1 MPWPV
6 ALPSWRGARNVAR
19 RTRLRTRVLLL
30 TAAFAIA
37 LFAITFGL
45 SWRAQVA
52 QERWS
57 RLVGVET
64 RAIATLEELIRA
76 QNAYRAS
83 VALAAAPA
91 GPPAARWQSSNTAAG
106 PAAVQPASRRRYE
119 PANYR
124 IVSQLLESDSLRTID
139 TAALRRRMATFTAV
153 LADATSTPREIDT
166 ESLRVVAEAQR
177 IIDERKREIARQ
189 LPMLERE
196 TRELMSAGLAV
207 AWILIICSF
216 AAVQVTLRKVV
227 LPIEQLSHAADRI
240 AAGDLGARAPIA
252 GDREIA
258 RLAAAVNHMA
268 DELKAHA
275 RTDELTNLPNFRAF
289 RERIDLEIERAER
302 YPERFGI
309 LIIDLDRFKKYN
321 DTYGHLAGNEALQRV
336 ARVIRETVRTVDFPA
351 RYGGEEF
358 AVIVPQIDGVA
369 LAAIAERIRAGVE
382 AMPAP
387 AGGAQVTVSIG
398 AAIYPEDGT
407 TADALFHAAD
417 ERLYAAKGGGRNRV
431 VAALGAALSVVG

>member
-1 MPWPV
+1 M
-6 ALPSWRGARNVAR
+6 AR

-30 TAAFAIA
+30 TAAFAIV

-64 RAIATLEELIRA
+64 RAIGTLEELIRA
-76 QNAYRAS
+76 QNAYRT
-83 VALAAAPA
+83 
-91 GPPAARWQSSNTAAG
+91 RHDH
-106 PAAVQPASRRRYE
+106 
-119 PANYR
+119 ANYR
-124 IVSQLLESDSLRTID
+124 IVSQLLDADSLRTID
-139 TAALRRRMATFTAV
+139 TSALRRRMFNFTAA
-153 LADATSTPREIDT
+153 LADATSTPQEIDT

-177 IIDERKREIARQ
+177 IIDERKREVARQ

-207 AWILIICSF
+207 AWIIIICSF

-227 LPIEQLSHAADRI
+227 RPIEDLALAADAI
-240 AAGDLGARAPIA
+240 ASGDLAARAPVA
-252 GDREIA
+252 GDREVA

-275 RTDELTNLPNFRAF
+275 RTDELTSLPNFRAF
-289 RERIDLEIERAER
+289 RERIDLEIERADR

-309 LIIDLDRFKKYN
+309 LILDLDRFKKYN
-321 DTYGHLAGNEALQRV
+321 DTYGHLAGNDALQRV
-336 ARVIRETVRTVDFPA
+336 ARAIREAVRAVDFPA

-358 AVIVPQIDGVA
+358 AVILPQIDAPA
-369 LAAIAERIRAGVE
+369 LAAIAERIRASVE

-387 AGGAQVTVSIG
+387 PGGAQVTISIG
-398 AAIYPEDGT
+398 AAMFPDDGT
-407 TADALFHAAD
+407 AADALFRAAD
-417 ERLYAAKGGGRNRV
+417 ERLYAAKEGGRNRV
-431 VAALGAALSVVG
+431 VG

>member
-1 MPWPV
+1 
-6 ALPSWRGARNVAR
+6 VAR
-19 RTRLRTRVLLL
+19 RTRLRSRVLLL

-45 SWRAQVA
+45 SWRAQIA

-57 RLVGVET
+57 VLVGVET

-76 QNAYRAS
+76 QNAYRAH
-83 VALAAAPA
+83 ATA
-91 GPPAARWQSSNTAAG
+91 GD
-106 PAAVQPASRRRYE
+106 ASR
-119 PANYR
+119 YR
-124 IVSQLLESDSLRTID
+124 IVSQLLDADSLRTID
-139 TAALRRRMATFTAV
+139 TSALRRRMTTFRAV
-153 LADATSTPREIDT
+153 LADPTSTSDEIDT

-177 IIDERKREIARQ
+177 IVDERKREIARQ

-196 TRELMSAGLAV
+196 THELMSAGLAI
-207 AWILIICSF
+207 AWIVIICSF

-227 LPIEQLSHAADRI
+227 RPIEQLSHAADRI
-240 AAGDLGARAPIA
+240 AAGDLGARAPVA
-252 GDREIA
+252 GDREVA

-309 LIIDLDRFKKYN
+309 LILDLDRFKKYN
-321 DTYGHLAGNEALQRV
+321 DTYGHLAGNDALQRV
-336 ARVIRETVRTVDFPA
+336 ARAIREAVRTVDFPA

-358 AVIVPQIDGVA
+358 AVIVPQID
-369 LAAIAERIRAGVE
+369 AATLSSIAERIRESVQ

-387 AGGAQVTVSIG
+387 AAGSRVTVSIG
-398 AAIYPEDGT
+398 AAIYPDDGV
-407 TADALFHAAD
+407 TADALFRSAD
-417 ERLYAAKGGGRNRV
+417 ERLYAAKGAGRNRV
-431 VAALGAALSVVG
+431 VVGGALVSVLG

>member
-1 MPWPV
+1 
-6 ALPSWRGARNVAR
+6 VAR

-64 RAIATLEELIRA
+64 RAIGVLEEVIRA
-76 QNAYRAS
+76 QNAYRRS
-83 VALAAAPA
+83 AAGPAA
-91 GPPAARWQSSNTAAG
+91 GPPAARWQDLPTAAAE

-119 PANYR
+119 GNYR
-124 IVSQLLESDSLRTID
+124 VVSQLLESDSLRTID
-139 TAALRRRMATFTAV
+139 TAALRRRMSTFTAV
-153 LADATSTPREIDT
+153 LADASSTPQEIDV
-166 ESLRVVAEAQR
+166 ESQRVAAEAQR

-189 LPMLERE
+189 LPMLERDSH
-196 TRELMSAGLAV
+196 ELMSAGLAI
-207 AWILIICSF
+207 AWIIIICSF

-227 LPIEQLSHAADRI
+227 RPIEDLSLAADLI
-240 AAGDLGARAPIA
+240 ASGDLGARAPVA
-252 GDREIA
+252 GDFEVA

-275 RTDELTNLPNFRAF
+275 RTDELTSLPNFRAF

-309 LIIDLDRFKKYN
+309 LILDLDRFKKYN
-321 DTYGHLAGNEALQRV
+321 DTYGHLAGNDALQRV
-336 ARVIRETVRTVDFPA
+336 ARAIREAVRVVDFPA

-358 AVIVPQIDGVA
+358 AVILPQLDAPA
-369 LAAIAERIRAGVE
+369 LAAIAERIRATIE

-387 AGGAQVTVSIG
+387 DNGAKVTVSIG
-398 AAIYPEDGT
+398 AAMYPDDGKVS
-407 TADALFHAAD
+407 DALFHAAD
-417 ERLYAAKGGGRNRV
+417 ERLYAAKEGGRNRV
-431 VAALGAALSVVG
+431 VGVAALRALSL

>member
-1 MPWPV
+1 
-6 ALPSWRGARNVAR
+6 VAR

-30 TAAFAIA
+30 TVAFAIA
-37 LFAITFGL
+37 LVAITFGL

-64 RAIATLEELIRA
+64 RAIGVLEELIRA
-76 QNAYRAS
+76 QNAYRAGVVS
-83 VALAAAPA
+83 RGSGVGANRAILSASAPTPDSHPT
-91 GPPAARWQSSNTAAG
+91 PP
-106 PAAVQPASRRRYE
+106 
-119 PANYR
+119 YR

-139 TAALRRRMATFTAV
+139 TSALRRRMSTFTAAV
-153 LADATSTPREIDT
+153 SDATSTPGEIDT

-177 IIDERKREIARQ
+177 IINERKREIARQ

-196 TRELMSAGLAV
+196 THELMSAGLAI
-207 AWILIICSF
+207 AWIIIICSF

-227 LPIEQLSHAADRI
+227 RPIEDLSLAADAI
-240 AAGDLGARAPIA
+240 ASGNLGARAPVA
-252 GDREIA
+252 GDFEVA

-275 RTDELTNLPNFRAF
+275 RTDELTSLPNFRAF

-309 LIIDLDRFKKYN
+309 LILDLDRFKKYN
-321 DTYGHLAGNEALQRV
+321 DTYGHLAGNDALQRV
-336 ARVIRETVRTVDFPA
+336 ARAIREAVRTVDFPA

-358 AVIVPQIDGVA
+358 AVILPQIDAPA
-369 LAAIAERIRAGVE
+369 LAAIAERIRATIE

-387 AGGAQVTVSIG
+387 LDGAQVTVSIG
-398 AAIYPEDGT
+398 AAMYPDD
-407 TADALFHAAD
+407 AAKPDALFRAAD
-417 ERLYAAKGGGRNRV
+417 ERLYAAKEGGRNRV
-431 VAALGAALSVVG
+431 VGPALRTALAAR

>member
-1 MPWPV
+1 
-6 ALPSWRGARNVAR
+6 VAR

-64 RAIATLEELIRA
+64 RVIGVLEEVIRA
-76 QNAYRAS
+76 QNAYRAGVVS
-83 VALAAAPA
+83 RGSGVGANPAILSASAPTPDTRHPT
-91 GPPAARWQSSNTAAG
+91 PP
-106 PAAVQPASRRRYE
+106 
-119 PANYR
+119 YR
-124 IVSQLLESDSLRTID
+124 VVSQLLESDSLRTID
-139 TAALRRRMATFTAV
+139 TAALRRRMSTFTAV
-153 LADATSTPREIDT
+153 LADATSTPQEIDT
-166 ESLRVVAEAQR
+166 ESQRVVAEAQR
-177 IIDERKREIARQ
+177 IIDARKREIARQ

-196 TRELMSAGLAV
+196 THEMMSAGLAI
-207 AWILIICSF
+207 AWIIIICSF

-227 LPIEQLSHAADRI
+227 RPIEDLSLAADLI
-240 AAGDLGARAPIA
+240 ASGDLGARAPVA
-252 GDREIA
+252 GDFEVA

-275 RTDELTNLPNFRAF
+275 RTDELTSLPNFRAF

-309 LIIDLDRFKKYN
+309 LILDLDRFKKYN
-321 DTYGHLAGNEALQRV
+321 DTYGHLAGNDALQRV
-336 ARVIRETVRTVDFPA
+336 ARAIREAVRTVDFPA

-358 AVIVPQIDGVA
+358 AVILPQLDASA
-369 LAAIAERIRAGVE
+369 LAAIAERIRATIE

-398 AAIYPEDGT
+398 AAMYPDDSKVS
-407 TADALFHAAD
+407 DALFRAAD
-417 ERLYAAKGGGRNRV
+417 ERLYAAKEGGRNRV
-431 VAALGAALSVVG
+431 TTMPAPEALSVR

>member
-1 MPWPV
+1 M
-6 ALPSWRGARNVAR
+6 AR

-30 TAAFAIA
+30 TAAFALA

-64 RAIATLEELIRA
+64 RAIGTLEELIRA
-76 QNAYRAS
+76 QNAYHAGVVRRGSGAGES
-83 VALAAAPA
+83 SANFSIVAPTSDSRLPTPA
-91 GPPAARWQSSNTAAG
+91 T
-106 PAAVQPASRRRYE
+106 
-119 PANYR
+119 YR
-124 IVSQLLESDSLRTID
+124 VVSQLLESDSLRTID

-153 LADATSTPREIDT
+153 LADATSTPQEIDT
-166 ESLRVVAEAQR
+166 ESQRVVAEAQR

-189 LPMLERE
+189 LPMLERDSH
-196 TRELMSAGLAV
+196 ELMSAGLAI
-207 AWILIICSF
+207 AWIIIICSF

-227 LPIEQLSHAADRI
+227 RPIEDLSLAADAI
-240 AAGDLGARAPIA
+240 ASGNLGARAPVA
-252 GDREIA
+252 GDFEVA

-275 RTDELTNLPNFRAF
+275 RTDELTSLPNFRAF

-309 LIIDLDRFKKYN
+309 LILDLDRFKKYN
-321 DTYGHLAGNEALQRV
+321 DTYGHLAGNDALKRV
-336 ARVIRETVRTVDFPA
+336 SRAIREAVRVVDFPS

-358 AVIVPQIDGVA
+358 AVILPQLDASA
-369 LAAIAERIRAGVE
+369 LAAIAERIRSTIE

-387 AGGAQVTVSIG
+387 DNGAKVTVSIG
-398 AAIYPEDGT
+398 AAMYPDDG
-407 TADALFHAAD
+407 AKPDALFRAAD
-417 ERLYAAKGGGRNRV
+417 QRLYAAKEGGRNRV
-431 VAALGAALSVVG
+431 VGVATLRSQLAR

>member
-1 MPWPV
+1 
-6 ALPSWRGARNVAR
+6 VAR

-30 TAAFAIA
+30 TAAFALA

-83 VALAAAPA
+83 VAPAASPA
-91 GPPAARWQSSNTAAG
+91 VPPAARWQASNT
-106 PAAVQPASRRRYE
+106 PAEPAVVQPASRQRYE
-119 PANYR
+119 YR
-124 IVSQLLESDSLRTID
+124 VVSQLLESDSLSTID
-139 TAALRRRMATFTAV
+139 TSALRRRMATFRFV
-153 LADATSTPREIDT
+153 LTDNTSTPHEIDI
-166 ESLRVVAEAQR
+166 ESQRVVAEAQR

-196 TRELMSAGLAV
+196 SHDLMTAGLAV

-227 LPIEQLSHAADRI
+227 LPIENLSHAADQI
-240 AAGDLGARAPIA
+240 SAGDLGARAPVA
-252 GDREIA
+252 GDYEVA

-289 RERIDLEIERAER
+289 RERIDLEIERASR
-302 YPERFGI
+302 YPEQFGVLI
-309 LIIDLDRFKKYN
+309 LDLDRFKKYN

-336 ARVIRETVRTVDFPA
+336 SRVIREAVRTVDFPA

-358 AVIVPQIDGVA
+358 AVIVPQIDVVA
-369 LAAIAERIRAGVE
+369 LTAIAERIRTSVE

-398 AAIYPEDGT
+398 AAIYPEDGA
-407 TADALFHAAD
+407 TADRLFHAAD
-417 ERLYAAKGGGRNRV
+417 ERLYAAKEAGRNRL
-431 VAALGAALSVVG
+431 VAPGGKLSDVG

>member
-1 MPWPV
+1 
-6 ALPSWRGARNVAR
+6 VAR

-30 TAAFAIA
+30 TAAFAFA

-64 RAIATLEELIRA
+64 RAIGLLEEVIRA
-76 QNAYRAS
+76 QNAYRVHAN
-83 VALAAAPA
+83 
-91 GPPAARWQSSNTAAG
+91 G
-106 PAAVQPASRRRYE
+106 
-119 PANYR
+119 NYR

-139 TAALRRRMATFTAV
+139 TAALRRRMSTFTAV
-153 LADATSTPREIDT
+153 LADATSTPREIDI
-166 ESLRVVAEAQR
+166 ESQRVVAEAQR

-189 LPMLERE
+189 LPMLERDSH
-196 TRELMSAGLAV
+196 ELMSAGLAI
-207 AWILIICSF
+207 AWIIIICSF

-227 LPIEQLSHAADRI
+227 RPIEDLSLAADLI
-240 AAGDLGARAPIA
+240 ASGDLGARAPVA
-252 GDREIA
+252 GDFEVA
-258 RLAAAVNHMA
+258 RLAAAVNHMG

-275 RTDELTNLPNFRAF
+275 RTDELTSLPNFRAF
-289 RERIDLEIERAER
+289 RERIDLEIERADR

-309 LIIDLDRFKKYN
+309 LILDLDRFKKYN
-321 DTYGHLAGNEALQRV
+321 DTYGHLAGNDALQRV
-336 ARVIRETVRTVDFPA
+336 ARAIREAVRVVDFPA

-358 AVIVPQIDGVA
+358 AVILPQLDAPA
-369 LAAIAERIRAGVE
+369 LAAIAERIRATIE

-398 AAIYPEDGT
+398 AALYPDDGT
-407 TADALFHAAD
+407 TADALFRAAD
-417 ERLYAAKGGGRNRV
+417 GRLYAAKAGGRNRV
-431 VAALGAALSVVG
+431 VGVATVRADATHGRPAERSSLDQPLGKAVTTES

>member
-1 MPWPV
+1 M
-6 ALPSWRGARNVAR
+6 AR

-52 QERWS
+52 QTRWL

-76 QNAYRAS
+76 QNAYRTHS
-83 VALAAAPA
+83 VS
-91 GPPAARWQSSNTAAG
+91 GD
-106 PAAVQPASRRRYE
+106 
-119 PANYR
+119 YR
-124 IVSQLLESDSLRTID
+124 VVSQLLASDSLSTID
-139 TAALRRRMATFTAV
+139 TTALRRRMATFRAV
-153 LADATSTPREIDT
+153 LSDSTSTRREIDI
-166 ESLRVVAEAQR
+166 ESQRVVAEAQR
-177 IIDERKREIARQ
+177 IIDERKREITRQ

-196 TRELMSAGLAV
+196 SHDLMTAGLAV
-207 AWILIICSF
+207 AWIIIICSF

-227 LPIEQLSHAADRI
+227 RPIEDLSLAADAI
-240 AAGDLGARAPIA
+240 ASGDLAARAPVA
-252 GDREIA
+252 GDFEVA

-275 RTDELTNLPNFRAF
+275 RTDELTSLPNFRAF

-302 YPERFGI
+302 YPEHFGI
-309 LIIDLDRFKKYN
+309 LILDLDRFKKYN
-321 DTYGHLAGNEALQRV
+321 DTYGHLAGNDALQRV
-336 ARVIRETVRTVDFPA
+336 ARVIREAVRTVDFPA

-358 AVIVPQIDGVA
+358 AVILPQIDAPA
-369 LAAIAERIRAGVE
+369 LAAIAERIRASVE

-387 AGGAQVTVSIG
+387 AGGAQVTISIG
-398 AAIYPEDGT
+398 AAMYPDDGT
-407 TADALFHAAD
+407 AADALFRAAD
-417 ERLYAAKGGGRNRV
+417 DRLYAAKEGGRNRV
-431 VAALGAALSVVG
+431 GGPTARALSAQ

>member
-1 MPWPV
+1 M
-6 ALPSWRGARNVAR
+6 AR

-52 QERWS
+52 QEKWS

-64 RAIATLEELIRA
+64 RAIGTLEELIRA
-76 QNAYRAS
+76 QNAYRAG
-83 VALAAAPA
+83 V
-91 GPPAARWQSSNTAAG
+91 
-106 PAAVQPASRRRYE
+106 ASRVSGVGANAANLSASAPTPDTRR
-119 PANYR
+119 PTPPPYR
-124 IVSQLLESDSLRTID
+124 VVSQLLESDSLRTID
-139 TAALRRRMATFTAV
+139 TAALRRRMSTFTAA
-153 LADATSTPREIDT
+153 LADPTSTPEEIDT
-166 ESLRVVAEAQR
+166 ESQRVVAEAQR

-196 TRELMSAGLAV
+196 THELMSAGLAI
-207 AWILIICSF
+207 AWIIIICSF

-227 LPIEQLSHAADRI
+227 RPIEDLSLAADAI
-240 AAGDLGARAPIA
+240 ASGDLAARAPVA
-252 GDREIA
+252 GDFEVA

-275 RTDELTNLPNFRAF
+275 RTDELTSLPNFRAF

-309 LIIDLDRFKKYN
+309 LILDLDRFKNYN
-321 DTYGHLAGNEALQRV
+321 DTYGHLAGNDALQRV
-336 ARVIRETVRTVDFPA
+336 ARVIREAVRVVDFPA

-358 AVIVPQIDGVA
+358 AIILPQLDAPA
-369 LAAIAERIRAGVE
+369 LAAIAERIRVSVE

-387 AGGAQVTVSIG
+387 AGGSQVTVSIG
-398 AAIYPEDGT
+398 SAMYPDDGAA
-407 TADALFHAAD
+407 ADALFRAAD
-417 ERLYAAKGGGRNRV
+417 ERLYAAKEGGRNRV
-431 VAALGAALSVVG
+431 VGVAARHAALSAQ

>member
-1 MPWPV
+1 M
-6 ALPSWRGARNVAR
+6 AR

-30 TAAFAIA
+30 TAAFALA

-76 QNAYRAS
+76 QNAYRAH
-83 VALAAAPA
+83 
-91 GPPAARWQSSNTAAG
+91 TAT
-106 PAAVQPASRRRYE
+106 
-119 PANYR
+119 NYR
-124 IVSQLLESDSLRTID
+124 VVTQLLESDSLSTID
-139 TAALRRRMATFTAV
+139 TSALRRRMATFRFV
-153 LADATSTPREIDT
+153 LFDPTSTPREIDI
-166 ESLRVVAEAQR
+166 ESQRVVAESQR

-196 TRELMSAGLAV
+196 SHDLMTAGLAV

-227 LPIEQLSHAADRI
+227 LPIENLSHAADQI
-240 AAGDLGARAPIA
+240 SAGDLGARAPVA
-252 GDREIA
+252 GDYEVA

-289 RERIDLEIERAER
+289 RERIDLEIERASR
-302 YPERFGI
+302 YPEQFGVLI
-309 LIIDLDRFKKYN
+309 LDLDRFKKYN

-336 ARVIRETVRTVDFPA
+336 SRVIREAVRTVDFPA

-358 AVIVPQIDGVA
+358 AVIVPQIDVVA
-369 LAAIAERIRAGVE
+369 LSAIAERIRASVE

-387 AGGAQVTVSIG
+387 AGEAAVTVSIG
-398 AAIYPEDGT
+398 AAIYPEDGAA
-407 TADALFHAAD
+407 ADALFRAAD
-417 ERLYAAKGGGRNRV
+417 ERLYAAKEAGRNRL
-431 VAALGAALSVVG
+431 VAPGGALLGVG

>member
-1 MPWPV
+1 
-6 ALPSWRGARNVAR
+6 VAR

-30 TAAFAIA
+30 TSAFAIA

-45 SWRAQVA
+45 SWRAQIA

-64 RAIATLEELIRA
+64 RAIGVLEELIRA
-76 QNAYRAS
+76 QNAYRAK
-83 VALAAAPA
+83 VAPAASPA
-91 GPPAARWQSSNTAAG
+91 GPPAARWQV
-106 PAAVQPASRRRYE
+106 P
-119 PANYR
+119 NYR

-139 TAALRRRMATFTAV
+139 TAALRRRMSTFTAAV
-153 LADATSTPREIDT
+153 ADPTSTPEEIDI
-166 ESLRVVAEAQR
+166 ESQRVVAEAQR
-177 IIDERKREIARQ
+177 IIDERKREVARQ

-196 TRELMSAGLAV
+196 THELMSAGLAI
-207 AWILIICSF
+207 AWIIIICSF

-227 LPIEQLSHAADRI
+227 RPIEDLSLAADSI
-240 AAGDLGARAPIA
+240 ASGDLGARAPVA
-252 GDREIA
+252 GDYEVA

-275 RTDELTNLPNFRAF
+275 RTDELTSLPNFRAF

-309 LIIDLDRFKKYN
+309 LILDLDRFKKYN
-321 DTYGHLAGNEALQRV
+321 DTYGHLAGNNALQRV
-336 ARVIRETVRTVDFPA
+336 ARAIREAVRVVDFPA

-358 AVIVPQIDGVA
+358 AVILPQLDAPA
-369 LAAIAERIRAGVE
+369 LAAIAERIRSTIE

-398 AAIYPEDGT
+398 AAMYPDDGS
-407 TADALFHAAD
+407 APDALFRAAD
-417 ERLYAAKGGGRNRV
+417 ERLYLAKAGGRNRV
-431 VAALGAALSVVG
+431 VGGAALSPKALSI

>member
-1 MPWPV
+1 
-6 ALPSWRGARNVAR
+6 VAR

-64 RAIATLEELIRA
+64 RAIGVLEEVIRA
-76 QNAYRAS
+76 QNAYRAGVVS
-83 VALAAAPA
+83 RGSGAGANPTILSASAPTPDTRHPT
-91 GPPAARWQSSNTAAG
+91 PP
-106 PAAVQPASRRRYE
+106 
-119 PANYR
+119 YR
-124 IVSQLLESDSLRTID
+124 VVSQLLESDSLRTID
-139 TAALRRRMATFTAV
+139 TAALRRRMSTFTAV
-153 LADATSTPREIDT
+153 LADASSTPQEIDI
-166 ESLRVVAEAQR
+166 ESQRVVAEAQR

-196 TRELMSAGLAV
+196 THEMMSAGLAI
-207 AWILIICSF
+207 AWIIIICSF

-227 LPIEQLSHAADRI
+227 RPIEDLSLAADLI
-240 AAGDLGARAPIA
+240 ASGDLGARAPVA
-252 GDREIA
+252 GDFEVA

-275 RTDELTNLPNFRAF
+275 RTDELTSLPNFRAF

-309 LIIDLDRFKKYN
+309 LILDLDRFKKYN
-321 DTYGHLAGNEALQRV
+321 DTYGHLAGNDALQRV
-336 ARVIRETVRTVDFPA
+336 ARAIREAVRVVDFPA

-358 AVIVPQIDGVA
+358 AVILPQLDAPA
-369 LAAIAERIRAGVE
+369 LAAIAERIRASIE

-387 AGGAQVTVSIG
+387 AGGASVTVSIG
-398 AAIYPEDGT
+398 AAMYPDDGT
-407 TADALFHAAD
+407 TPDALFRAAD
-417 ERLYAAKGGGRNRV
+417 ERLYAAKEGGRNRV
-431 VAALGAALSVVG
+431 VGGGSLRAATSV

>member
-1 MPWPV
+1 
-6 ALPSWRGARNVAR
+6 VAR

-64 RAIATLEELIRA
+64 RAIGTLEELIRA
-76 QNAYRAS
+76 QNAYRVGVVRRAS
-83 VALAAAPA
+83 GVGANAANFSVVAPTPDTRHPAPA
-91 GPPAARWQSSNTAAG
+91 T
-106 PAAVQPASRRRYE
+106 
-119 PANYR
+119 YR
-124 IVSQLLESDSLRTID
+124 VVSQLLESDSLRTID
-139 TAALRRRMATFTAV
+139 TAALRRRMSTFTAV
-153 LADATSTPREIDT
+153 LADATSTPQEIDT
-166 ESLRVVAEAQR
+166 ESKRVVAEAQR

-189 LPMLERE
+189 LPMLERDSH
-196 TRELMSAGLAV
+196 ELMSAGLAI
-207 AWILIICSF
+207 AWIIIICSF

-227 LPIEQLSHAADRI
+227 RPIEHLSLAADLI
-240 AAGDLGARAPIA
+240 ASGDLGARAPVA
-252 GDREIA
+252 GDFEVA

-275 RTDELTNLPNFRAF
+275 RTDELTSLPNFRAF

-309 LIIDLDRFKKYN
+309 LILDLDHFKKYN
-321 DTYGHLAGNEALQRV
+321 DTYGHLAGNDALQRV
-336 ARVIRETVRTVDFPA
+336 ARAIREAVRVVDFPA

-358 AVIVPQIDGVA
+358 AVILPQLDAPA
-369 LAAIAERIRAGVE
+369 LAAIAERIRATIE

-387 AGGAQVTVSIG
+387 AGGSQVTVSIG
-398 AAIYPEDGT
+398 AAMYPEDGAK
-407 TADALFHAAD
+407 ADALFRAAD
-417 ERLYAAKGGGRNRV
+417 ARLYAAKEGGRNRV
-431 VAALGAALSVVG
+431 VGVGSLRSAISV

>member
-1 MPWPV
+1 M
-6 ALPSWRGARNVAR
+6 AR

-30 TAAFAIA
+30 TAAFALA

-83 VALAAAPA
+83 VTPAASPA
-91 GPPAARWQSSNTAAG
+91 VPPAARWQSG
-106 PAAVQPASRRRYE
+106 
-119 PANYR
+119 NYR
-124 IVSQLLESDSLRTID
+124 VVSQLLESDSLSTID
-139 TAALRRRMATFTAV
+139 TSALRRRMATFRFV
-153 LADATSTPREIDT
+153 LADVSSTPHEIDI
-166 ESLRVVAEAQR
+166 ESQRIVAEAQR

-196 TRELMSAGLAV
+196 SHDLMTAGLAV

-227 LPIEQLSHAADRI
+227 VPIENLSHAADQI
-240 AAGDLGARAPIA
+240 SAGDLGARAPVA
-252 GDREIA
+252 GDFEVA

-289 RERIDLEIERAER
+289 RERIDLEIERASR
-302 YPERFGI
+302 YPEQFGVLI
-309 LIIDLDRFKKYN
+309 LDLDRFKKYN

-336 ARVIRETVRTVDFPA
+336 SRVIREAVRTVDFPA

-358 AVIVPQIDGVA
+358 AVIVPQIDTAA
-369 LAAIAERIRAGVE
+369 LTAIAERIRASVE

-387 AGGAQVTVSIG
+387 TGGAAVTVSIG
-398 AAIYPEDGT
+398 AALFPDDGA
-407 TADALFHAAD
+407 TADRLFHAAD
-417 ERLYAAKGGGRNRV
+417 ERLYAAKEAGRNRL
-431 VAALGAALSVVG
+431 VAPGGKLSDVG

>member
-1 MPWPV
+1 M
-6 ALPSWRGARNVAR
+6 AR
-19 RTRLRTRVLLL
+19 RTRLRSRVLLL
-30 TAAFAIA
+30 TAAFAIV

-76 QNAYRAS
+76 QNAYRAHA
-83 VALAAAPA
+83 VAGSA
-91 GPPAARWQSSNTAAG
+91 
-106 PAAVQPASRRRYE
+106 
-119 PANYR
+119 ANYR
-124 IVSQLLESDSLRTID
+124 VVSQLLDSNSLSTID
-139 TAALRRRMATFTAV
+139 TAALRRRMATFRAV
-153 LADATSTPREIDT
+153 LADGTSTSAESNAEIDT
-166 ESLRVVAEAQR
+166 ESRRVVAEAQR
-177 IIDERKREIARQ
+177 IVDERKAEIARQ

-227 LPIEQLSHAADRI
+227 RPIEELSLAADRI
-240 AAGDLGARAPIA
+240 AAGDLGARAPVA
-252 GDREIA
+252 GDFEVA

-289 RERIDLEIERAER
+289 RERIDIEIDRASR

-309 LIIDLDRFKKYN
+309 LILDLDRFKKYN
-321 DTYGHLAGNEALQRV
+321 DTYGHLAGNDALQRV
-336 ARVIRETVRTVDFPA
+336 AGVIREAVRTVDFPA

-358 AVIVPQIDGVA
+358 AVIVPQIDGAA
-369 LAAIAERIRAGVE
+369 LAAIAERIRESVE

-387 AGGAQVTVSIG
+387 AGCAQVTVSIG
-398 AAIYPEDGT
+398 AAIYPDDGAT
-407 TADALFHAAD
+407 SDALFRAAD
-417 ERLYAAKGGGRNRV
+417 QRLYAAKGGGRNRV
-431 VAALGAALSVVG
+431 VVGGGVGTGGAGSRGLEVAG

>member
-1 MPWPV
+1 
-6 ALPSWRGARNVAR
+6 VAR
-19 RTRLRTRVLLL
+19 RTRLRSRVLLL

-76 QNAYRAS
+76 QNAYRAH
-83 VALAAAPA
+83 AAA
-91 GPPAARWQSSNTAAG
+91 GST
-106 PAAVQPASRRRYE
+106 
-119 PANYR
+119 ANYR
-124 IVSQLLESDSLRTID
+124 IVSQLLESDSLSTID
-139 TAALRRRMATFTAV
+139 TAALRRRMATFRMV
-153 LADATSTPREIDT
+153 LADGTSTPAEIDV
-166 ESLRVVAEAQR
+166 ESQRVVAEGQR

-227 LPIEQLSHAADRI
+227 RPIEDLSLAADRI
-240 AAGDLGARAPIA
+240 AAGDLGARAPVA
-252 GDREIA
+252 GDFEVA

-289 RERIDLEIERAER
+289 RERIDLEIERASR
-302 YPERFGI
+302 YPEQFGVLI
-309 LIIDLDRFKKYN
+309 LDLDRFKKYN

-336 ARVIRETVRTVDFPA
+336 AHVIREAVRTVDFPA

-358 AVIVPQIDGVA
+358 AVIVPQIDGAA
-369 LAAIAERIRAGVE
+369 LATIAERIREGVE

-387 AGGAQVTVSIG
+387 AGGATVTVSIG
-398 AAIYPEDGT
+398 AAIYPDDGAA
-407 TADALFHAAD
+407 ADALFRAAD
-417 ERLYAAKGGGRNRV
+417 ERLYAAKAGGRNRV
-431 VAALGAALSVVG
+431 VTAALRSAAATTVSR

>member
-1 MPWPV
+1 MV
-6 ALPSWRGARNVAR
+6 R

-30 TAAFAIA
+30 TAAFAIV

-76 QNAYRAS
+76 QNAYRAHA
-83 VALAAAPA
+83 VAGNA
-91 GPPAARWQSSNTAAG
+91 
-106 PAAVQPASRRRYE
+106 
-119 PANYR
+119 ANYR
-124 IVSQLLESDSLRTID
+124 VVSQLLDSNSLRTID
-139 TAALRRRMATFTAV
+139 TAALRRRMATFRAV
-153 LADATSTPREIDT
+153 LADGTLAPDESNAEIDT
-166 ESLRVVAEAQR
+166 ESRRVVAEAQR
-177 IIDERKREIARQ
+177 IIDERKAEIARQ

-227 LPIEQLSHAADRI
+227 RPIEELSLAADRI
-240 AAGDLGARAPIA
+240 AAGDLGARAPVA
-252 GDREIA
+252 GDFEVA

-289 RERIDLEIERAER
+289 RERIDLEIDRASR

-309 LIIDLDRFKKYN
+309 LILDLDRFKKYN

-336 ARVIRETVRTVDFPA
+336 AGVIREAVRTVDFPA

-358 AVIVPQIDGVA
+358 AVIVPQIDDAA
-369 LAAIAERIRAGVE
+369 LAAIAERIRASVE

-398 AAIYPEDGT
+398 AAIYPDDG
-407 TADALFHAAD
+407 AASDALFRAAD

-431 VAALGAALSVVG
+431 VVGGGVGVAGSRGLGVAG

>member
-1 MPWPV
+1 
-6 ALPSWRGARNVAR
+6 VAR
-19 RTRLRTRVLLL
+19 RTRLRSRVLLL

-64 RAIATLEELIRA
+64 RAIATLEEVIRA
-76 QNAYRAS
+76 QNAYRAHS
-83 VALAAAPA
+83 VA
-91 GPPAARWQSSNTAAG
+91 GG
-106 PAAVQPASRRRYE
+106 E
-119 PANYR
+119 DHYR
-124 IVSQLLESDSLRTID
+124 VVSQLLDSDSLATID
-139 TAALRRRMATFTAV
+139 TAALRRRMSTFRSV
-153 LADATSTPREIDT
+153 LSDATSTPQEIST
-166 ESLRVVAEAQR
+166 ESQRVVAEAQR
-177 IIDERKREIARQ
+177 IVDDRKREIALQ

-227 LPIEQLSHAADRI
+227 RPIEDLARAADRI
-240 AAGDLGARAPIA
+240 AAGDLAARAAVA
-252 GDREIA
+252 GDREVA
-258 RLAAAVNHMA
+258 ALAAAVNHMA

-289 RERIDLEIERAER
+289 RERIDLEVERAAR
-302 YPERFGI
+302 YPEHFGI
-309 LIIDLDRFKKYN
+309 LVLDLDRFKKYN
-321 DTYGHLAGNEALQRV
+321 DTYGHLAGNDALQRI
-336 ARVIRETVRTVDFPA
+336 ARVIREAVRTVDFPA

-358 AVIVPQIDGVA
+358 AVIVPQIDVA
-369 LAAIAERIRAGVE
+369 TLSAIAERIRESVE

-387 AGGAQVTVSIG
+387 AGGAKVTVSIG
-398 AAIYPEDGT
+398 AAIYPADGT
-407 TADALFHAAD
+407 AVDVLFRAAD
-417 ERLYAAKGGGRNRV
+417 ERLYAAKEGGRNRAV
-431 VAALGAALSVVG
+431 VTAALRTQMSVVG

>member
-1 MPWPV
+1 M
-6 ALPSWRGARNVAR
+6 AR

-37 LFAITFGL
+37 LFAVTFGL

-64 RAIATLEELIRA
+64 RVIGTLEELIRA
-76 QNAYRAS
+76 QNAYRAHTGS
-83 VALAAAPA
+83 
-91 GPPAARWQSSNTAAG
+91 GQS
-106 PAAVQPASRRRYE
+106 
-119 PANYR
+119 YR

-139 TAALRRRMATFTAV
+139 TAALRRRMATFTAA
-153 LADATSTPREIDT
+153 LRDSTSTPEEIDT
-166 ESLRVVAEAQR
+166 DSLRVVAESQR
-177 IIDERKREIARQ
+177 IIDERKHEIARQ

-207 AWILIICSF
+207 AWIIIICSF

-227 LPIEQLSHAADRI
+227 RPIEDLSLAADAI
-240 AAGDLGARAPIA
+240 ASGDLAARAPVA
-252 GDREIA
+252 GDFEVA

-275 RTDELTNLPNFRAF
+275 RTDELTSLPNFRAF
-289 RERIDLEIERAER
+289 RERIDLEIERAAR

-309 LIIDLDRFKKYN
+309 LILDLDRFKKYN
-321 DTYGHLAGNEALQRV
+321 DTYGHLAGNDALQRV
-336 ARVIRETVRTVDFPA
+336 ARVIREAVRAVDFPA

-358 AVIVPQIDGVA
+358 AVILPQLDAPA
-369 LAAIAERIRAGVE
+369 LAAIAERIRASVE

-387 AGGAQVTVSIG
+387 AGGAQVTISIG
-398 AAIYPEDGT
+398 AAMYPDDGT
-407 TADALFHAAD
+407 AADALFRAAD
-417 ERLYAAKGGGRNRV
+417 ERLYAAKAGGRNRV
-431 VAALGAALSVVG
+431 VGVTALRTVSSV

>member
-1 MPWPV
+1 
-6 ALPSWRGARNVAR
+6 VAR
-19 RTRLRTRVLLL
+19 RTRLRSRVLLL

-76 QNAYRAS
+76 QNAYRAH
-83 VALAAAPA
+83 AAA
-91 GPPAARWQSSNTAAG
+91 RST
-106 PAAVQPASRRRYE
+106 
-119 PANYR
+119 ANYR
-124 IVSQLLESDSLRTID
+124 VVSQLLESDSLSTID
-139 TAALRRRMATFTAV
+139 TAALRRRMATFRMV
-153 LADATSTPREIDT
+153 LADGTSTPAEIDV
-166 ESLRVVAEAQR
+166 ESQRVVAEGQR

-227 LPIEQLSHAADRI
+227 RPIEDLSLAADRI
-240 AAGDLGARAPIA
+240 AAGDLGARAPVA
-252 GDREIA
+252 GDFEVA

-275 RTDELTNLPNFRAF
+275 RTDELTDLPNFRAF
-289 RERIDLEIERAER
+289 RERIDLEIERASR
-302 YPERFGI
+302 YPERFGVLI
-309 LIIDLDRFKKYN
+309 LDLDRFKKYN

-336 ARVIRETVRTVDFPA
+336 AHVIREAVRTVDFPA

-358 AVIVPQIDGVA
+358 AVIVPQIDGAA
-369 LAAIAERIRAGVE
+369 LAAIAERIRESVE

-387 AGGAQVTVSIG
+387 AGGAMLTVSVG
-398 AAIYPEDGT
+398 AAIYPDDGAA
-407 TADALFHAAD
+407 ADALFRAAD
-417 ERLYAAKGGGRNRV
+417 ERLYAAKAGGRNRV
-431 VAALGAALSVVG
+431 VGPAALRAAISV

>member
-1 MPWPV
+1 MV
-6 ALPSWRGARNVAR
+6 R

-30 TAAFAIA
+30 TAAFAIV

-76 QNAYRAS
+76 QNAYRAHA
-83 VALAAAPA
+83 VAGNA
-91 GPPAARWQSSNTAAG
+91 
-106 PAAVQPASRRRYE
+106 
-119 PANYR
+119 ANYR
-124 IVSQLLESDSLRTID
+124 VVSQLLDSNSLRTID
-139 TAALRRRMATFTAV
+139 TAALRRRMATFRAV
-153 LADATSTPREIDT
+153 LADGTLAPDESNAEIDT
-166 ESLRVVAEAQR
+166 ESRRVVAEAQR
-177 IIDERKREIARQ
+177 IIDERKAEIARQ

-216 AAVQVTLRKVV
+216 AAVR
-227 LPIEQLSHAADRI
+227 PIEELSLAADRI
-240 AAGDLGARAPIA
+240 AAGDLGARAPVA
-252 GDREIA
+252 GDFEVA

-289 RERIDLEIERAER
+289 RERIDLEIDRASR

-309 LIIDLDRFKKYN
+309 LILDLDRFKKYN

-336 ARVIRETVRTVDFPA
+336 AGVIREAVRTVDFPA

-358 AVIVPQIDGVA
+358 AVIVPQIDDAA
-369 LAAIAERIRAGVE
+369 LAAIAERIRASVE

-398 AAIYPEDGT
+398 AAIYPDDG
-407 TADALFHAAD
+407 AASDALFRAAD

-431 VAALGAALSVVG
+431 VVSAALRALSAR